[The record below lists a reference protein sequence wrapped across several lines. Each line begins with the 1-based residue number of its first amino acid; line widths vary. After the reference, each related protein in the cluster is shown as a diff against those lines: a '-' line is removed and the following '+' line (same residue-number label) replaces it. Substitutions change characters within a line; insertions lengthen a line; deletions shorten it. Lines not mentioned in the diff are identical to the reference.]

1 MTERNAPRVP
11 TFHDLEGMTDT
22 LESRLTLLEMA
33 MAGRDKIAMTEEQEA
48 RAFSYFTADLCNL
61 AMALRRTV
69 VAAQTGTAI
78 EIPESPY

>member
-33 MAGRDKIAMTEEQEA
+33 MAGREKVAMAEGQEA
-48 RAFSYFTADLCNL
+48 RAFSYFAADLCNL
-61 AMALRRTV
+61 AAVLRRVV
-69 VAAQTGTAI
+69 VAGQTREAI
-78 EIPESPY
+78 EIPETPY